1 MAADSFFPSR
11 FFPVFWFLRR
21 AKREGT
27 NSAGFR
33 PCNFSFKVYFYVKL
47 FLKTLADKKSSL
59 MYSKIH
65 RPRNPHIC
73 ITYIIIIAIVDGIN
87 IHFFTPNSQS
97 QWRLSYFIQFR
108 LCAITGPWNNNSI
121 QLHNRLHCQKD
132 ITPMSRIERSS
143 KELLTNC
150 LIRNFGR
157 NDLKETANRNV
168 KKK

>member
-1 MAADSFFPSR
+1 MRSR
-11 FFPVFWFLRR
+11 RLYMPKFIGLVILTFAYL
-21 AKREGT
+21 
-27 NSAGFR
+27 
-33 PCNFSFKVYFYVKL
+33 L
-47 FLKTLADKKSSL
+47 
-59 MYSKIH
+59 
-65 RPRNPHIC
+65 
-73 ITYIIIIAIVDGIN
+73 IAIVDGIN

-108 LCAITGPWNNNSI
+108 LCTITGPWNNNSI

-157 NDLKETANRNV
+157 NDLKETANRNL